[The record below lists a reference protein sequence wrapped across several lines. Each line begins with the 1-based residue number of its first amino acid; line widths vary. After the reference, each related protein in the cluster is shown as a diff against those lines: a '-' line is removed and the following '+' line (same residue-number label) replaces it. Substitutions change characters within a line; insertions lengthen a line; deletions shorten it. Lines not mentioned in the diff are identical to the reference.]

1 MTTKKPETPNPEL
14 LPADNGQSQSF
25 DESLKIAAYGV
36 TGGRK
41 TLQIGH
47 LIERFGAENVG
58 IINCEHGLGTISS
71 LTDKRYIYVAHGLT
85 DLRAAWGWAN
95 ERFNR
100 PDQWVC
106 VDGGSRALDWINHA
120 IFKGAQDAL
129 EGLLDNPQRSMLEPT
144 VRKYASYVSK
154 DFDLN
159 SQQMWWRT
167 GYECSQLLDAFIRIG
182 SNMYWTFWEDQTSI
196 SQYVKGAPWIPE
208 TPGKGS
214 LAAVK
219 GAFDFIF
226 RLVPDGENVT
236 AIFRNPPGNN
246 ANYTKTRDDWRGG
259 VHLPDRIENF
269 NLADLVEIIRPAGN
283 KPATA
288 NQPTE

>member
-1 MTTKKPETPNPEL
+1 MTTKAQPAVET
-14 LPADNGQSQSF
+14 ADLAIGQPQPF
-25 DESLKIAAYGV
+25 DESLKMAAYGV

-47 LIERFGAENVG
+47 LIETFGAENVG
-58 IINCEHGLGTISS
+58 IINCEHGLGTIGS
-71 LTDKRYIYVAHGLT
+71 LTDKRYVYVAHNLA

-95 ERFNR
+95 ERFTGR
-100 PDQWVC
+100 DQWVC

-129 EGLLDNPQRSMLEPT
+129 EGLIDNPQRNLLDADI
-144 VRKYASYVSK
+144 RKYASYVSK
-154 DFDLN
+154 DMDLN

-167 GYECSQLLDAFIRIG
+167 GYECSQLLDAFIKIG

-208 TPGKGS
+208 TPGKGA
-214 LAAVK
+214 LNAVK

-226 RLVPDGENVT
+226 RLVPSGDSVT
-236 AIFRNPPGNN
+236 AIFRNPQGNN

-259 VHLPDRIENF
+259 VKLPDTIPNF
-269 NLADLVEIIRPAGN
+269 NLGELVKLIRPTN
-283 KPATA
+283 